1 MGRLVAAEW
10 VKLRTI
16 PVGWGL
22 LAAAVVLS
30 AAAVSG
36 AILSAD
42 GAGITLG
49 STVGIRRAL
58 HVTGTGSILVL
69 VLGVVISAGE
79 YRTQTATDTFLTTPR
94 RHWVLGA
101 KLTLAAVVGAVFGLV
116 SSGVAFGLAHVL
128 YAVEDAT
135 FPTTDPEVWLTL
147 GGAVLYATLFA
158 LLGVAVGH
166 LVRNQIVAIVGA
178 LAWLLIV
185 ENLLINFSA
194 ELSRW
199 LPGGAGQAI
208 VRTPQPGLLD
218 PLPAAALLASY
229 AAAIAAA
236 GLYAAANRDA

>member
-1 MGRLVAAEW
+1 MGLLVRSEW
-10 VKLRTI
+10 LKLRTV

-22 LAAAVVLS
+22 LATAVVLS

-42 GAGITLG
+42 GAAVALASPDG
-49 STVGIRRAL
+49 VRRAL

-94 RHWVLGA
+94 RHRVLAA
-101 KLTLAAVVGAVFGLV
+101 KLVVGAGIGAVFGLV
-116 SSGVAFGLAHVL
+116 SAAVALALSHIL
-128 YAVEDAT
+128 YAVEGVS
-135 FPTTDPEVWLTL
+135 FPTSDAEVWATL
-147 GGAVLYATLFA
+147 GGAVIYAILFA
-158 LLGVAVGH
+158 ILGVAFGH
-166 LVRNQIVAIVGA
+166 LVRNQVVAIVTA
-178 LAWLLIV
+178 LAWLLVV

-194 ELSRW
+194 DLSKW

-218 PLPAAALLASY
+218 PIPAAALLLAY
-229 AAAIAAA
+229 AVVVGIA
-236 GLYAAANRDA
+236 GMYAAANRDA